1 MTKYLWMPSAAV
13 VTGALRFQF
22 DSTAT
27 VVVLYVGRKTSPR
40 TSSIMQVI
48 TYFLF
53 VLSDQTEHMF

>member
-1 MTKYLWMPSAAV
+1 MPSAAV